1 MNLSG
6 SPLDFLWAFFG
17 GVLISFTPC
26 IYPLLPITIAYI
38 GASGANSK
46 IKGFTLS
53 LIYVS
58 GISVTYC
65 LLGLAA
71 VFTGSIFGQFS
82 SRPLVRIIAGLVIIL
97 FGLSLWT
104 GQGLRLPVL
113 RLSSTKKPGTYLSCF
128 ILGLTSGLVIS
139 PCVAPALGSIFIF
152 VATKRNFIYGALL
165 LFSFAYGMGLLLI
178 LAGTFSSIL
187 AALPKSGHWMEV
199 IKKVCA
205 VILIAAGFY
214 FIISSAVNLA
224 PLDPSSK
231 PPVGRLGLE
240 GLAFAEDKEVITAE
254 LDFRLRDLD
263 GNMVALSDF
272 NNKKSVILFFWTTWC
287 PFCLRELHNLN
298 QIYPAFISEDIEVL
312 AINVEESEPK
322 VRRFLKKTPVVF
334 KVLLDSDGR
343 VAYSYGLIGV
353 PMFVLINKSGEIVF
367 QDYFFPQK
375 TYKEFFSE

>member
-38 GASGANSK
+38 GASGVNSK
-46 IKGFTLS
+46 IKGFISS

-58 GISVTYC
+58 GISITYC

-71 VFTGSIFGQFS
+71 VFTGSMFGQFS

-272 NNKKSVILFFWTTWC
+272 NNKKSVILLCT
-287 PFCLRELHNLN
+287 
-298 QIYPAFISEDIEVL
+298 IEFSNIDL
-312 AINVEESEPK
+312 ILSCQSARRNVANASAK
-322 VRRFLKKTPVVF
+322 L
-334 KVLLDSDGR
+334 G
-343 VAYSYGLIGV
+343 
-353 PMFVLINKSGEIVF
+353 
-367 QDYFFPQK
+367 
-375 TYKEFFSE
+375 